1 MPKIL
6 EYSSIIILI
15 YKAYHHEKKKSNIA
29 RSVSKSILFK
39 KKDLIV
45 YWEREEIKV

>member
-29 RSVSKSILFK
+29 RSVSNSILRERGDK
-39 KKDLIV
+39 SVCIV
-45 YWEREEIKV
+45 GDMI